1 MKRSPWAIQR
11 TVVFAL
17 MLRELKTRFDSR
29 LVGLVWVLFE
39 PMAQMS
45 IILFIRIVLRER
57 FTGVLIDAPV
67 FLLVAMVP
75 YFAFRN
81 IWFRAMQAVG
91 SNGGLFAYR
100 HVKPWDAMVGRALME
115 AVLYVFVYAA
125 FMLGFG
131 LMGYQ
136 WAPHHPL
143 EYMVCCGI
151 FVVLGFA
158 FGMIS
163 AVTTHAAPAAQTFLR
178 LTSFPLYLLSGVL
191 LPISTLPPQLHP
203 YLLWNPLLHIVELSR
218 GAFFT
223 SYHPLG
229 GANYEYPIAWMVC
242 ALALGMMLY
251 RQRRIRLLARA

>member
-1 MKRSPWAIQR
+1 
-11 TVVFAL
+11 

-39 PMAQMS
+39 PVCHLS
-45 IILFIRIVLRER
+45 IILLIRILLRER

-75 YFAFRN
+75 YFGFRN
-81 IWFRAMQAVG
+81 IWFRSMQGVG

-100 HVKPWDAMVGRALME
+100 HVKPWDAMVSRALME

-125 FMLGFG
+125 FMLAFA

-136 WAPHHPL
+136 WLPRHPL
-143 EYMVCCGI
+143 EYIACCAI
-151 FVVLGFA
+151 FVLLGFS
-158 FGMIS
+158 FGVVS

-191 LPISTLPPQLHP
+191 LPLSALPPQLHK
-203 YLLWNPLLHIVELSR
+203 YLLWNPLLHLVELSR
-218 GAFFT
+218 AAYFT

-242 ALALGMMLY
+242 ALTLAMMLY
-251 RQRRIRLLARA
+251 RLRRVRLLVRA